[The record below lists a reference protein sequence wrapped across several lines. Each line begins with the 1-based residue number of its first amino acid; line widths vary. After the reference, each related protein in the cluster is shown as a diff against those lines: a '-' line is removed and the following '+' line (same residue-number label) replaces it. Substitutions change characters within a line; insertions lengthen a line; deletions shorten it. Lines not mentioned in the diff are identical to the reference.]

1 MFLILVQMVRK
12 LANDLRATNLR
23 IAHSNNAIL
32 LVVACLI
39 SCIQLHGQD
48 KSMVQIKIFDQQ
60 LKPVSNLG
68 ISING
73 KEFIPVTGKSV
84 FAEVLAQD
92 LPPKSIKV
100 DKEELEAESW
110 NYSKGTL
117 EVIVRKKNYRLVS
130 VQIINQQAKPMPNL
144 VVVYNGQKKIT
155 STTNASGLIE
165 MPMPLDEALNVERF
179 SIQGYHA
186 LKISHADNKKILH
199 IEALS
204 ASKPKSDNPVEKP
217 NFLKNFSLDQLD
229 SISSLTVFYS
239 VFKNYEISKL
249 DPSVREKIDAK
260 FNQLVNNLQ
269 QKTNVK
275 IISKIS
281 DSSFVNGDIKKL
293 VEQARFENELLNN
306 FRNDFDDKIKIINE
320 KLANGAS
327 NLKPSER
334 DMLLNDLNVL
344 EDVLQQNEN
353 KFYKNI
359 SDYRNILSSL
369 KTSFFDIQNLE
380 KRLTV
385 SESKR
390 LEEQKEFRNKVIV
403 FVSVTG
409 VFILLIIMLVLQRY
423 KLEKQRRNLTV
434 ANREIKDINDNL
446 EKLVYERTRLLI
458 DAHSEM
464 DIFLYRS
471 SHDLRAPICSIIGL
485 CNLAVKSNVSDDLI
499 GRIYHT
505 AFKMDKLLNK
515 LRFISEINQP
525 SNYSLI
531 TLLDKIEFTKRQ
543 FGKFINENK
552 IKFLVDCPES
562 IKFYSYAHLVEIII
576 YHLVDNALFFSSIK
590 LNNHPEVVISAKLQN
605 DELVVS
611 VYDNGIGID
620 ENIRTRLWDMFFV
633 GHELSHGN
641 GLGLY
646 IVTKSIK
653 ALNGRIELD
662 SVVNEYTSFVITI
675 PVNTKQTSS
684 LGKAKPQLSI
694 AESV

>member
-1 MFLILVQMVRK
+1 MVLILGKMVRK
-12 LANDLRATNLR
+12 WANDLGVINLS
-23 IAHSNNAIL
+23 IAYCKSIL
-32 LVVACLI
+32 FGLACLVT
-39 SCIQLHGQD
+39 STQLYAQD

-60 LKPVSNLG
+60 LKSVSNLS

-73 KEFIPVTGKSV
+73 KEFIPVAGKSI

-92 LPPKSIKV
+92 LPPKSIKIN
-100 DKEELEAESW
+100 KEELEAESW

-117 EVIVRKKNYRLVS
+117 EIIVRKKNYRVVS
-130 VQIINQQAKPMPNL
+130 IQVINPQGKPIPNL
-144 VVVYNGQKKIT
+144 AVVYNGQKKF
-155 STTNASGLIE
+155 SNTTNASGLFEIAL
-165 MPMPLDEALNVERF
+165 PLDETLNLHDF
-179 SIQGYHA
+179 IIQGYRT
-186 LKISHADNKKILH
+186 LTISESDNRKMLH
-199 IEALS
+199 VEAVNT
-204 ASKPKSDNPVEKP
+204 SKPKSDSPVEKP
-217 NFLKNFSLDQLD
+217 IFLKNFSLDQLD

-239 VFKNYEISKL
+239 IFKNYDISKL
-249 DPSVREKIDAK
+249 DASVRERIDAK
-260 FNQLVNNLQ
+260 FNQLVNNL
-269 QKTNVK
+269 KKNNNK
-275 IISKIS
+275 EIISKIS

-306 FRNDFDDKIKIINE
+306 FRNDFDEKIKIINE

-327 NLKPSER
+327 TLDASER

-344 EDVLQQNEN
+344 EEVLQQNEN

-369 KTSFFDIQNLE
+369 KASFFDIQNLE
-380 KRLTV
+380 KKLTV

-390 LEEQKEFRNKVIV
+390 LEEQKAFRNKAIV
-403 FVSVTG
+403 FVAITI
-409 VFILLIIMLVLQRY
+409 VFGLLIVMLVLQRFQL
-423 KLEKQRRNLTV
+423 KKQRENLIV
-434 ANREIKDINDNL
+434 ANKEIKDINDNL

-485 CNLAVKSNVSDDLI
+485 CNLAAKNNVSDDLI

-525 SNYSLI
+525 SNYSQI
-531 TLLDKIEFTKRQ
+531 SLLEKIEFTKRQ

-552 IKFLVDCPES
+552 IKFVVDCPEN
-562 IKFYSYAHLVEIII
+562 IRFYSYAHLVEIII

-590 LNNHPEVVISAKLQN
+590 LNNHPEVVINAKLEN

-646 IVTKSIK
+646 IVTKSIR
-653 ALNGRIELD
+653 ALNGRIDLD
-662 SVVNEYTSFVITI
+662 SVIDEYTAFVITI

-684 LGKAKPQLSI
+684 LGRARAQLSI
-694 AESV
+694 SESV